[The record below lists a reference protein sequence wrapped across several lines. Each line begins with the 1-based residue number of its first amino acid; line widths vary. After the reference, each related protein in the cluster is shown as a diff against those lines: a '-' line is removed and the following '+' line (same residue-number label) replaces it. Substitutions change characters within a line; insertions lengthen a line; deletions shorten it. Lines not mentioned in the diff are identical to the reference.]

1 MKTVPF
7 NYSMYTERLGSD
19 IEAGV
24 ANLMAETRQM
34 VYDYHH
40 DVRVRQALN
49 DLSVKVQMADDVEQS
64 LYGGAAEF
72 ADIGI
77 LLLKGVVIHIVDP
90 DILARL
96 KESRLPE
103 TMTLDD
109 IGLPMPLIE
118 FRFAHGPAVIVSD
131 YGHPVYK
138 DWYSRHIPVQL
149 RAVEE
154 NNVLIGMSSHD
165 PIKSDHFLAG
175 KFVDRTKPILAQLN
189 DVHKTYSTKL
199 ELKELEQQFTSAVFA
214 LLLGTE
220 KVETPTRVHGLTPAA
235 ARYDKRRGHYKV
247 IAPLFSMP
255 HRGTEPSELVTDTPR
270 ALAPHWRK
278 AHFRILLDKRFKR
291 DDNGR
296 PRIVSVQASA
306 ICGGGRTERKV

>member
-1 MKTVPF
+1 MKTIPF
-7 NYSMYTERLGSD
+7 SYGPYVERLGAD
-19 IEAGV
+19 IEQGV
-24 ANLMAETRQM
+24 ARLMAETRSM
-34 VYDYHH
+34 VHDYNH
-40 DVRVRQALN
+40 DVHVRRAMN
-49 DLSVKVQMADDVEQS
+49 DLFVAQNRKDDVEQA
-64 LYGGAAEF
+64 LWGGFEEF
-72 ADIGI
+72 ASIAL

-103 TMTLDD
+103 TMALDD
-109 IGLPMPLIE
+109 IGLPFPILEM
-118 FRFAHGPAVIVSD
+118 RFAHGPAVIVID

-138 DWYSRHIPVQL
+138 DWYSKHIPVQL

-154 NNVLIGMSSHD
+154 NNVLIGMGSHD
-165 PIKSDHFLAG
+165 PVKSDHFLAG
-175 KFVDRTKPILAQLN
+175 KFIDRTKPILAQLN

-220 KVETPTRVHGLTPAA
+220 KVETPTRVHGLTPEA
-235 ARYDKRRGHYKV
+235 ARCDKRRKHYKV
-247 IAPLFSMP
+247 VAPLFTMP
-255 HRGTEPSELVTDTPR
+255 HKGVEPANLVHDEPR
-270 ALAPHWRK
+270 AITPHWRK

-291 DDNGR
+291 DENGR

-306 ICGGGRTERKV
+306 IRGGSRVERKV